1 MHEIGILRQ
10 LVRTVE
16 AFAAENGVSDIR
28 EVVVDCGELSLVIP
42 EYLEE
47 LYPVAAKGSLLQ
59 DAKLTIRMVP
69 GLAECEDCDE
79 IFNVIEHKG
88 YCPNCGSFE
97 KTVLSGRE
105 FSVREIVVPDEGAGA
120 RGASGPPDL

>member
-1 MHEIGILRQ
+1 MHEIGLLRQ
-10 LVRTVE
+10 LVRTVTD
-16 AFAAENGVSDIR
+16 FAQERRIRDIR

-47 LYPVAAKGSLLQ
+47 LYPVAVKDSILQ
-59 DAKLTIRMVP
+59 DAKLSIHVVP

-79 IFNVIEHKG
+79 IFNVVEHKG
-88 YCPNCGSFE
+88 RCPNCGSFE

-105 FSVREIVVPDEGAGA
+105 FSVREIVVPED
-120 RGASGPPDL
+120 

>member
-1 MHEIGILRQ
+1 MHEIGIVRQ
-10 LVRTVE
+10 LIRTVTD
-16 AFAAENGVSDIR
+16 FAAENGIRDIR

-42 EYLEE
+42 EYVEE
-47 LYPVAAKGSLLQ
+47 LFPVVAKDSILK
-59 DAKLTIRMVP
+59 DAKLTINMVP

-97 KTVLSGRE
+97 KTVLSGKD
-105 FSVREIVVPDEGAGA
+105 FSIREIVIPNE
-120 RGASGPPDL
+120 

>member
-1 MHEIGILRQ
+1 MHEIGLLRQ
-10 LVRTVE
+10 LVRTVTD
-16 AFAAENGVSDIR
+16 FAGENDVGEIL

-47 LYPVAAKGSLLQ
+47 LYPVAAKNSILQ
-59 DAKLTIRMVP
+59 NAKLTINEIP

-79 IFNVIEHKG
+79 IFNVVENRG

-97 KTVLSGRE
+97 KKILSGRD
-105 FSVREIVVPDEGAGA
+105 FQIREIRVAE
-120 RGASGPPDL
+120 REE

>member
-1 MHEIGILRQ
+1 MHEIGIVRQ
-10 LVRTVE
+10 LVRTITD
-16 AFAAENGVSDIR
+16 FAAENDVKDIR

-47 LYPVAAKGSLLQ
+47 LYPVVAKGSILEN
-59 DAKLTIRMVP
+59 AKLTVCMVP

-88 YCPNCGSFE
+88 YCPKCGSFE
-97 KTVLSGRE
+97 KTVLSGKD
-105 FSVREIVVPDEGAGA
+105 FTIREIVVPI
-120 RGASGPPDL
+120 